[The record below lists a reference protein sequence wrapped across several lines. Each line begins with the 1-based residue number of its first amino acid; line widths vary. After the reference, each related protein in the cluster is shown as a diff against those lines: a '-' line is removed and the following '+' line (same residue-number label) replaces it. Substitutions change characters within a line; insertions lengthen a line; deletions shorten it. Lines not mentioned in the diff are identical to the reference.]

1 MFNISTE
8 FNLIDLRILAEISA
22 PNRAFL
28 SLYLSGPAGTAPLDN
43 RIRTDRAL
51 LTDQPDELEYFD
63 RNMKMVEDHL
73 KGTLISPGA
82 YVYSPVGYSRFLRG
96 THCAS
101 FRARS
106 ALGGLVTLLAP
117 HFPDQPRG
125 SVVIR

>member
-82 YVYSPVGYSRFLRG
+82 YVYSPVGYSISSRY
-96 THCAS
+96 
-101 FRARS
+101 
-106 ALGGLVTLLAP
+106 TLCQFPCPICSGWTRHPLSP